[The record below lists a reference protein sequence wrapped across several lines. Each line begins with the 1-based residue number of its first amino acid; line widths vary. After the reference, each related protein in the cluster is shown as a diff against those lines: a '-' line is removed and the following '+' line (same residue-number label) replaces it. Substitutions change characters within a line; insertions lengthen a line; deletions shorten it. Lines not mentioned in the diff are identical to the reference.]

1 MWRNMSGEGSS
12 ERGSG
17 WEVWGD
23 MKDRRKK
30 NCSDGEPGSSV
41 SRDELEEMFGD
52 ILKPDGED
60 KTLSEEERLQRLRAE
75 KLRNA
80 LYPKDR

>member
-1 MWRNMSGEGSS
+1 
-12 ERGSG
+12 
-17 WEVWGD
+17 
-23 MKDRRKK
+23 MKDRHKQ
-30 NCSDGEPGSSV
+30 NCSDREPGNSV

-52 ILKPDGED
+52 VLKPDGED
-60 KTLSEEERLQRLRAE
+60 KSLSEEERLQRLRAE